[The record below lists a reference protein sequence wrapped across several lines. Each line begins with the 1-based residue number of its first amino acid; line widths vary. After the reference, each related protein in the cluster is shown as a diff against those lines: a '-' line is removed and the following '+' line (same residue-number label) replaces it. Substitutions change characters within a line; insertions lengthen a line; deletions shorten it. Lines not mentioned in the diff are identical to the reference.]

1 MKKGMKAA
9 IILLS
14 TAALLA
20 VAFFAGTLVENQTLI
35 NHAEYALKKMNLPMQ
50 YAPSFCLYGYTGS
63 RDSYMMTAFQIQYA
77 IDRKDL
83 LQRIANTEG
92 WTIAPVTEAELR
104 KFAKSFWYPDLILV
118 PDNSVFDAW
127 FYSETSKPIFGA
139 EMAKDC
145 FSSIG
150 KIGRGF
156 EFAVF
161 DVETGIIVFVDQFG

>member
-1 MKKGMKAA
+1 MKAA

-14 TAALLA
+14 AAVLLA
-20 VAFFAGTLVENQTLI
+20 AAFFAGMLVESLTSI
-35 NHAEYALKKMNLPMQ
+35 NHAEYALKKMNLPEQ
-50 YAPSFCLYGYTGS
+50 YAPSFCLRGYTGF

-83 LQRIANTEG
+83 LKRMANTEG
-92 WTIAPVTEAELR
+92 WTVSPVTEAELR
-104 KFAKSFWYPDLILV
+104 RFSRSFWYPDLMPI
-118 PDNSVFDAW
+118 PDNTVFDAW
-127 FYSETSKPIFGA
+127 FYRETSEPILGA
-139 EMAKDC
+139 ETAKDC